1 MQVELNGQKS
11 RERICSRAVTH
22 SWAFWGEDTSGGME
36 QEEQEEEVDRA
47 REDESG
53 KFFFIVAFNLTKH
66 V

>member
-1 MQVELNGQKS
+1 M
-11 RERICSRAVTH
+11 TH

-53 KFFFIVAFNLTKH
+53 EFFFIVGFNLTKH
-66 V
+66 F